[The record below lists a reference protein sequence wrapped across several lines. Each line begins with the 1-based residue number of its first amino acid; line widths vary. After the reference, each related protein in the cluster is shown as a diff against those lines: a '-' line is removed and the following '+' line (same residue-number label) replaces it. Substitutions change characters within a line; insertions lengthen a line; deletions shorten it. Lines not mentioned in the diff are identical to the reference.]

1 MHKELTK
8 RIISSLV
15 LLPLLI
21 YSILNGSY
29 FFFILIFICFSISI
43 YEWQKM
49 KLPNLIKIIGII
61 FLFCSFYSMLEI
73 RTFYDDNYLLFLII
87 SFICIFTDIG
97 GYIFGKIFKGPKL
110 TKLSPNKTFAGMF
123 GSYILSFLLFLL
135 IIKFELINK
144 NYFNNLLIFVFLISS
159 VSQSGDIIVS
169 YFKRISK
176 IKDTGKIIPGH
187 GGLLDRID
195 GMIFAFPISYLAL
208 SFDYF
213 NIIL

>member
-1 MHKELTK
+1 MHKELIK

-195 GMIFAFPISYLAL
+195 GMIFAFPFFYIIEMTGYL
-208 SFDYF
+208 F
-213 NIIL
+213 

>member
-73 RTFYDDNYLLFLII
+73 RTFYDDNY
-87 SFICIFTDIG
+87 D
-97 GYIFGKIFKGPKL
+97 KL
-110 TKLSPNKTFAGMF
+110 G
-123 GSYILSFLLFLL
+123 
-135 IIKFELINK
+135 E
-144 NYFNNLLIFVFLISS
+144 
-159 VSQSGDIIVS
+159 
-169 YFKRISK
+169 
-176 IKDTGKIIPGH
+176 
-187 GGLLDRID
+187 
-195 GMIFAFPISYLAL
+195 
-208 SFDYF
+208 
-213 NIIL
+213 

>member
-73 RTFYDDNYLLFLII
+73 RTFYDDNYLLFFII

-110 TKLSPNKTFAGMF
+110 TKLSPNKTIAGMF
-123 GSYILSFLLFLL
+123 GSYILSFLLFLI

-195 GMIFAFPISYLAL
+195 GMIFAFPISYLVL